1 MNRKYLSFDLEIA
14 KVQPPGEDNWREDRP
29 LGISCAATLR
39 CDADVPLLWY
49 GMTRMNRPA
58 RRMSCDEARKLVKY
72 LSRMV
77 SKGYT
82 LLTWNGVGFDF
93 DILAEESGLL
103 DECKRL
109 ALDHVDMM
117 FHVLCQRGFG
127 VSLVSAAKAMGFLA
141 KKDGIDGTNAPRLW
155 AEGKRGRV
163 LEYVASDA
171 QVTLQLATI
180 CERMGWLCWTTRA
193 GRRQEM
199 RLRRG
204 WLSVRDAQ
212 RLPPPRIAWMCK
224 YWSRAKWTAWMRGSR
239 KP

>member
-14 KVQPPGEDNWREDRP
+14 KVQPPDEKNWKEDRP

-58 RRMSCDEARKLVKY
+58 RRMSRDEARKLVKY

-77 SKGYT
+77 SSGYT

-109 ALDHVDMM
+109 ALGHVDMM

-127 VSLVSAAKAMGFLA
+127 VSLISAATGNGPF
-141 KKDGIDGTNAPRLW
+141 GQ
-155 AEGKRGRV
+155 EGRYRRHQRTKIVGRG
-163 LEYVASDA
+163 E
-171 QVTLQLATI
+171 
-180 CERMGWLCWTTRA
+180 A
-193 GRRQEM
+193 GK
-199 RLRRG
+199 
-204 WLSVRDAQ
+204 S
-212 RLPPPRIAWMCK
+212 P
-224 YWSRAKWTAWMRGSR
+224 
-239 KP
+239 